1 MNLKRGMIS
10 RFGRI
15 KYKPFFGRLKITKLH
30 DIRAIING
38 IYSNKTFSMTEGME
52 SILQAFKM
60 KSEGIELSKEDY
72 FYAGYILSNPI
83 MREKLM
89 KWYKAEMK
97 IKMNS

>member
-1 MNLKRGMIS
+1 M
-10 RFGRI
+10 
-15 KYKPFFGRLKITKLH
+15 TKLH

-38 IYSNKTFSMTEGME
+38 IYSNKTFNISGSME

-60 KSEGIELSKEDY
+60 RSESIELTKEDY

-83 MREKLM
+83 LRDNLM

-97 IKMNS
+97 IRMNS